1 MESTLEYISDLPV
14 ESIESRN
21 FHTDESA
28 FEHNI
33 RENESDE
40 YYRALSEKIDDPQA
54 VCDRILGDG
63 WEKLDEVASLKS
75 FVKLYSKTHRPSYLK
90 KIFENLHI
98 QRDRISKH
106 RDSINAPRTLKPSE
120 DLPTYDLIQE
130 NRKLMQDVQV
140 QAEDIKRDF
149 DIKRIRQMLGELN
162 SEHHPDN
169 VDMELLE
176 NSLKQHERGYMTP
189 IREHASAMQT
199 MTPIKQP
206 FKYTE
211 PEQDVNQTGSIETFH
226 SVREPVVMRD
236 EIDYDEKA
244 SEVLPSPA
252 ESLSGLEMPILVRTS
267 QIGLPKTI
275 YLYNRKEVQIPEPS
289 MHDRHRLFSHSTRKT
304 RPATTNTLHEKR
316 WVTL

>member
-106 RDSINAPRTLKPSE
+106 RDSINAPRTLKPSDRSQFFVNME
-120 DLPTYDLIQE
+120 SRICSKQLFISYGG
-130 NRKLMQDVQV
+130 
-140 QAEDIKRDF
+140 DI
-149 DIKRIRQMLGELN
+149 
-162 SEHHPDN
+162 
-169 VDMELLE
+169 
-176 NSLKQHERGYMTP
+176 
-189 IREHASAMQT
+189 
-199 MTPIKQP
+199 
-206 FKYTE
+206 
-211 PEQDVNQTGSIETFH
+211 
-226 SVREPVVMRD
+226 
-236 EIDYDEKA
+236 
-244 SEVLPSPA
+244 
-252 ESLSGLEMPILVRTS
+252 
-267 QIGLPKTI
+267 
-275 YLYNRKEVQIPEPS
+275 
-289 MHDRHRLFSHSTRKT
+289 
-304 RPATTNTLHEKR
+304 
-316 WVTL
+316 